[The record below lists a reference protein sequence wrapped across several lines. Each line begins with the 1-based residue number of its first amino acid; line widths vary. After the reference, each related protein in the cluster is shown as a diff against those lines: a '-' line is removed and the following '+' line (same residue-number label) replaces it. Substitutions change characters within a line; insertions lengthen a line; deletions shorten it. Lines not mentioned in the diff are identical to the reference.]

1 MDPKTER
8 MMNAALALLEEYKVV
23 RLTHKSGRVED
34 IGYPALQ
41 DEAPDFLE
49 GAFVESIM
57 CHDPIVSAKGVP
69 ANEVKDA

>member
-8 MMNAALALLEEYKVV
+8 MMSAALALLDHYPIVV
-23 RLTHKSGRVED
+23 LTHKSGRVEE
-34 IGYPALQ
+34 IGRPALQ

-57 CHDPIVSAKGVP
+57 CNDPIVSAKG
-69 ANEVKDA
+69 AHEYGKDA